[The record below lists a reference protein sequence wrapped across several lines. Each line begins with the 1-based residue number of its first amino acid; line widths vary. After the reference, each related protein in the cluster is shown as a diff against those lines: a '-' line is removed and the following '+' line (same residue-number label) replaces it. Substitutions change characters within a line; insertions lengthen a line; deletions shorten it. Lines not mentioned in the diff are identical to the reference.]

1 LGITPPVIR
10 ENAVAESGA
19 APIGQGKPPR
29 RAGATFGLV
38 AFGIFA
44 AAVIGV
50 VFAVLFVRAE
60 AARDL
65 RAWQDRLRIVA
76 ESRVAAVNDW
86 VEQQYAS
93 LAALAQNA
101 SLQIYMTE
109 IALSAGDKSKATEAA
124 AQAGYLRNLLVA
136 AASRSGFV
144 GPPVGPD
151 VDANVRRPG
160 IAGIALVGSDGKIV
174 VATPQMP
181 PLEGTLRDFLAS
193 VPRGSRGATSLYLNA
208 KGSPS
213 MAFAV
218 PIFAVQAENNAAQ
231 QIGTVIGV
239 KEVGPELF
247 GALKQPGE
255 VEKTAET
262 YLVESNGT
270 VITYLSPLMDGTPPM
285 TRKLALTT
293 PDLDAA
299 FAVSNP
305 GGFAIKIDYRGEEVL
320 VISAPAK
327 ALPWALIHK
336 VDRKEAL
343 ADSDARRVRFLV
355 VFLLVIA
362 AVSTGLLA
370 VWWHGSSRRSREAAM
385 QYHALATRYENQ
397 SRFLQ
402 LVTDSQPNAI
412 FIVDEESG
420 KIRFANRAVAERTG
434 VAAADLIGKTMAAV
448 FGPDEAK
455 RYQRHNDRAAE
466 ANAPFAAV
474 DRVVIGDETRI
485 LQAEHIP
492 LAKAEHEEGG
502 ILVVERDITAAV
514 TERERRERVLRQLV
528 RTLVAVVDRRDP
540 FAANHSMRVGAV
552 SRAIADEMGLDPVS
566 MDTAEIV
573 GSLMNFGK
581 ILVPEGVLTRAG
593 SLSEDEMRRVR
604 DSLQTT
610 ADLLAGIEFDGP
622 VVEALRQ
629 LQEHWD
635 GSGGPKGLKGE
646 EIVLAARVVAVA
658 NAFVAMVSP
667 RAYRPGV
674 GFDQA
679 METLATQVGK
689 VVDRRVVSALV
700 NYLDNRG
707 GRQRWAEFARGPG
720 A

>member
-1 LGITPPVIR
+1 M
-10 ENAVAESGA
+10 AESGA
-19 APIGQGKPPR
+19 APTGLGKPPR
-29 RAGATFGLV
+29 RAGITFGLV
-38 AFGIFA
+38 ALGIVV

-50 VFAVLFVRAE
+50 ILVFYFVGIERD
-60 AARDL
+60 RDL
-65 RAWQDRLRIVA
+65 RAWQDRLGIVA
-76 ESRVAAVNDW
+76 DSRVAAVNNW
-86 VEQQYAS
+86 VEQQYAN
-93 LAALAQNA
+93 LNALAQNA

-109 IALSAGDKSKATEAA
+109 LSLSAGDKTKVTEAA

-136 AASRSGFV
+136 KAEQYGFT
-144 GPPVGPD
+144 GPPVGPE
-151 VDANVRRPG
+151 VNANVKRPG
-160 IAGIALVGSDGKIV
+160 IAGIALVDTDNKIV

-181 PLEGTLRDFLAS
+181 PLEGALRDFLAAI
-193 VPRGSRGATSLYLNA
+193 PRGSRGATSLYLNPS
-208 KGSPS
+208 GNPS
-213 MAFAV
+213 MGFAV
-218 PIFAVQAENNAAQ
+218 PIFVVQSEGNASQ

-239 KEVGPELF
+239 KEVGSELF
-247 GALKQPGE
+247 PLLKQPGE
-255 VEKTAET
+255 TEKTAET
-262 YLVESNGT
+262 YLVESNGS
-270 VITYLSPLMDGTPPM
+270 VIQYLSPLMDGTPALR
-285 TRKLALTT
+285 RKLAFST
-293 PDLDAA
+293 PELDAA
-299 FAVSNP
+299 FAASKP
-305 GGFAIKIDYRGEEVL
+305 GDYAIKIDYRGEKVL
-320 VISAPAK
+320 VTGRRV
-327 ALPWALIHK
+327 ALMPWTLIHK

-343 ADSDARRVRFLV
+343 ADSDARSVRLLT
-355 VFLLVIA
+355 VFLLAIA
-362 AVSTGLLA
+362 GVSAALLA
-370 VWWHGSSRRSREAAM
+370 VWWHGSSRRARDAAS
-385 QYHALATRYENQ
+385 QYHTLANRYEKQ

-412 FIVDEESG
+412 FIVDEETG
-420 KIRFANRAVAERTG
+420 KLRFANRAVAERSG
-434 VAAADLIGKTMAAV
+434 VTAADLIGKTMAAV
-448 FGPDEAK
+448 FGPGEAK
-455 RYQRHNDRAAE
+455 RYQRHNERAAE
-466 ANAPFAAV
+466 TNAPFAAV
-474 DRVVIGDETRI
+474 DRVVIGEEPHV

-492 LAKAEHEEGG
+492 LAKTESEEGG

-552 SRAIADEMGLDPVS
+552 SRAIAEEMGLDPVTV
-566 MDTAEIV
+566 DTAEIV

-629 LQEHWD
+629 LQERWD

-646 EIVLAARVVAVA
+646 EIVLAARIVAVA

-679 METLATQVGK
+679 TETLLTQAGK
-689 VVDRRVVSALV
+689 VFDRRVVSALV

-707 GRQRWAEFARGPG
+707 GRQRWGDFARGPS
-720 A
+720 ASTD